1 MSDDPGAHIAK
12 LYEMVGHLAGI
23 IERTHRPGPVTD
35 VDYSDATKPRIRIQI
50 GTDDEGQP
58 VKGPWVPV
66 VSHAGDRTIHAPVT
80 VGQTMLQLAPDGNFE
95 NAVAMHYG
103 FSSKIKS
110 PSTDPNAHVDQFG
123 KVTDTLK
130 QDEWTKAV
138 GDAVSIDLTTD
149 TVTIK
154 GPKIVLA
161 GTVYLGSADANR
173 PLSLKGS
180 VDTRGDVQ
188 QGNLATQVFGQ

>member
-50 GTDDEGQP
+50 GTDADGQA

-66 VSHAGDRTIHAPVT
+66 VSHAGARTIHAPVT

-110 PSTDPNAHVDQFG
+110 PSTDPNVHVDQFG
-123 KVTDTLK
+123 QVTDTLK
-130 QDEWTKAV
+130 TDHWTKSV
-138 GDAVSIDLTTD
+138 GSTSYDATTD
-149 TVTIK
+149 TATITAS
-154 GPKIVLA
+154 KIVLA
-161 GTVYLGSADANR
+161 GTVYLGSANASR

-180 VDTRGDVQ
+180 IDTRGDVQ
-188 QGNLATQVFGQ
+188 QGNLATQVYGQ